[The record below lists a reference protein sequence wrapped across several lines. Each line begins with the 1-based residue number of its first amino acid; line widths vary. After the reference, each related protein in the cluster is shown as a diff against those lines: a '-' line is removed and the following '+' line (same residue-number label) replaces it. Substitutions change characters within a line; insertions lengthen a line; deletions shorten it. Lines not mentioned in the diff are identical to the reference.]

1 MKDKLWNAGFQGVR
15 ITQDVLQFSIPTII
29 FPIADQKEAHM
40 IFKNV
45 F

>member
-1 MKDKLWNAGFQGVR
+1 MEDKLWNAGSQGVS

-40 IFKNV
+40 IFQNV